1 MIFNKFMNYY
11 ALALLL
17 FITVVLIQYSRT
29 IYIAKKDKNTRI
41 LYLNTKKI
49 MIINLGIVSLLYTFA
64 IILIII
70 GFIGKTNNSSYLF
83 LGFIP
88 LLIIYNNVAIITNDT
103 IRVYFSRKIKIE
115 NIKNLELKE
124 NKRGKKILVIYTSKY
139 DTITVRGNYEK
150 NLIAFYNY
158 LNNIKT
164 LAN

>member
-1 MIFNKFMNYY
+1 MNYY

-17 FITVVLIQYSRT
+17 FVTVVLIQYSRT
-29 IYIAKKDKNTRI
+29 VYIAKKDKNTRI
-41 LYLNTKKI
+41 LYLNTKNM
-49 MIINLGIVSLLYTFA
+49 MIINLVIVSLLYTFA
-64 IILIII
+64 LILIVLDFL
-70 GFIGKTNNSSYLF
+70 GETNNSTYLF
-83 LGFIP
+83 LGLIP
-88 LLIIYNNVAIITNDT
+88 LLIVYNNVAIINTDT

-139 DTITVRGNYEK
+139 DTITVRGNCEK

-158 LNNIKT
+158 LNNVKT